1 MEKFGGKNFR
11 KEDFILKDLNKYH
24 VSCVRE
30 QQKKLEKTPKTSNKV
45 KQVKLKIR

>member
-1 MEKFGGKNFR
+1 MWQGQFEDMSRYYKNF
-11 KEDFILKDLNKYH
+11 KDLNEYH